1 MGFTDEKHCL
11 YWAKRWFGLLFFG
24 IIFSMKK
31 TNCDTQNDIETMV
44 KVVDGLQLKLVETE
58 EENQKELKAKE
69 LVITNQDNT
78 IQALKHQLFVLR
90 NAKFGRKSEK
100 LEDDKQLDLGFDEAE
115 LLALQEAEPEDVIE
129 TKTVTVQK
137 KRPGRKPLPKNIPY
151 IEQIHD
157 ISDDDKKCPC
167 GCELTHIGNEA
178 SEQLDVLPQVTYRV
192 INIKKK
198 YACKSCEDTIKT
210 AKQPLQPFPKSI
222 ATAGLVAAVIDA
234 KFNRHLPLYRQED
247 MFKSM
252 GAQISRTNLGNWVV
266 KAADLLKPIVDK
278 MVAQIQSYDIAY
290 ADETVLQVINE
301 KGKLATSKSYMW
313 LFGGGP
319 PEKRCFV
326 YQYHSSRRDE
336 IAKQFFESFN
346 GFIHA
351 DCYSAYVNLNKERIK
366 HVACM
371 AHARRYFI
379 DIVKATKNKPGIA
392 KTAIQ
397 WFAKLY
403 AIEKQLKED
412 KATTAQVKQARVT
425 KAKPIIDK
433 FKSWLLTQQKTV
445 LPKSPL
451 GKAIFYSIKHWD
463 SLTQYINDGRLEIDN
478 NRSERAI
485 KPFVIGRK
493 NWLFNSTTKGA
504 DASSIIFSLV
514 QTCKEHDVDVFAY
527 FKYALESVV
536 KCNNEHDIE
545 KLLPYNVNPEHLKS
559 QRDIPVLV
567 HPDK

>member
-1 MGFTDEKHCL
+1 
-11 YWAKRWFGLLFFG
+11 
-24 IIFSMKK
+24 MKK
-31 TNCDTQNDIETMV
+31 TNINTQKDIKPMEKMV
-44 KVVDGLQLKLVETE
+44 ADLQLKLVELE
-58 EENQKELKAKE
+58 KKIESKDN
-69 LVITNQDNT
+69 VISMLHQ
-78 IQALKHQLFVLR
+78 QLFVLK
-90 NAKFGRKSEK
+90 NARFGRRSEK
-100 LEDDKQLDLGFDEAE
+100 LEEDKQLDLGFDEAE
-115 LLALQEAEPEDVIE
+115 LLAVQPVEPEEIIE
-129 TKTVTVQK
+129 TKTVVVK
-137 KRPGRKPLPKNIPY
+137 KKKPGRKPLPKSIPY
-151 IEQIHD
+151 VEKIHD
-157 ISDDDKKCPC
+157 ISENDKQCAC
-167 GCELTHIGNEA
+167 GCELTHIGNET

-198 YACKSCEDTIKT
+198 YACKSCEDTIIT
-210 AKQPLQPFPKSI
+210 AKTPKQPFPKSI

-252 GAQISRTNLGNWVV
+252 GAEISRTNLGNWVV
-266 KAADLLKPIVDK
+266 KAAELLKPIVDE
-278 MVAQIQSYDIAY
+278 MVIQIQGYDVAY

-301 KGKLATSKSYMW
+301 KGKLSTSKSYMW

-326 YQYHSSRRDE
+326 YQYHPNRKDE
-336 IAKQFFESFN
+336 IAKHFFDSFN
-346 GFIHA
+346 GYLHA
-351 DCYSAYVNLNKERIK
+351 DCYSAYINLDKERIQ

-371 AHARRYFI
+371 AHARRYFV

-392 KTAIQ
+392 KSAVE

-412 KATTAQVKQARVT
+412 KATTEQIKQTRTTMAT
-425 KAKPIIDK
+425 PILTK
-433 FKSWLLTQQKTV
+433 FKQWLLAQQQTV

-451 GKAIFYSIKHWD
+451 GKAIFYSIKHWS

-504 DASSIIFSLV
+504 DASSILFSLV
-514 QTCKEHDVDVFAY
+514 QTCKEHNVDVFAY
-527 FKYALESVV
+527 FKYALESAP
-536 KCNNEHDIE
+536 KCKNEQDIQ
-545 KLLPYNVNPEHLKS
+545 KLLPYNVKPEQLKA
-559 QRDIPVLV
+559 QRELPVLV
-567 HPDK
+567 HPGK